1 MRTLG
6 ALLFNC
12 VSFFL
17 LAPHF
22 ALAQVPAAIASA
34 PPPAKLPP
42 KGSPHRI
49 KQLSMYAGTDTA
61 YKLARKYNIKTAWGI
76 DILYQCRQ
84 LRRSDETTVEDGPLV
99 CARRNSENGHCR
111 QCWIAR
117 AVGERSPYQGKL
129 GVIDVGALAD
139 IKLLEDA
146 DKNLAVIM
154 KDGKITRSRPRG
166 RRLAARLHAN
176 SLSRKRPQSPAAAFQ
191 LRSTAESAT
200 TCCWPYRE
208 RCSG

>member
-6 ALLFNC
+6 ALLLNC
-12 VSFFL
+12 ASFFL

-34 PPPAKLPP
+34 SPPAKLPP
-42 KGSPHRI
+42 KCSPNRI

-61 YKLARKYNIKTAWGI
+61 YELARKYNIKTAWGT
-76 DILYQCRQ
+76 DILFSAANFADQTKQ
-84 LRRSDETTVEDGPLV
+84 LSKMVRWYAPAEILKMATADDAELLALS
-99 CARRNSENGHCR
+99 
-111 QCWIAR
+111 
-117 AVGERSPYQGKL
+117 GERSPYQGKL

-154 KDGKITRSRPRG
+154 KDGKIY
-166 RRLAARLHAN
+166 
-176 SLSRKRPQSPAAAFQ
+176 KKSP
-191 LRSTAESAT
+191 
-200 TCCWPYRE
+200 
-208 RCSG
+208 